1 MLSMMI
7 SLLFAGTL
15 IGSLVA
21 IATMLS
27 ANGSRILDALA
38 GEGGLAQQASEAIAL
53 PRHGAIRADRFRRVL
68 RADRPGLRAAA

>member
-1 MLSMMI
+1 MLNVTI

-27 ANGSRILDALA
+27 ANGARILSALT
-38 GEGGLAQQASEAIAL
+38 GQGGLAPIATDAVAA
-53 PRHGAIRADRFRRVL
+53 PRYAALRANRFRPVV
-68 RADRPGLRAAA
+68 RADRPALRAAA